1 MLQTGDALPVR
12 LYIGLNKIINPI
24 ITIVIMR
31 MQIMIMTNH
40 RTSS

>member
-1 MLQTGDALPVR
+1 MR
-12 LYIGLNKIINPI
+12 LYMGLKKIQNHI
-24 ITIVIMR
+24 ITMIIMH